1 VLIDPEVLRRL
12 YVDERL
18 TTGEVAARLGCG
30 ATTVARRL
38 RRFGISARPRGPS
51 PGHAFERGTATP
63 YRRTH
68 WSPETAYVVG
78 LIATD
83 GNLSGNGR
91 SVSITSKDLDL
102 LETVRACLGL
112 RTEMSP
118 VKGGYGTTCY
128 RVQGSDRRF
137 YRWLLGIGLTPAK
150 SLTLG
155 PLDIHRWLLG
165 IGLTPAKSLTLGPL
179 DIPDE
184 YFADFLR
191 GCIDGDGSIVTYVDR
206 YNTPKSPAYVYTRL
220 FVSIVSASP
229 RFVEWMQTRIQS
241 LRGLSGSLMIRRS
254 AGRRDMWCLRY
265 AKRESLAVLRWIY
278 YAPELASLGRKR
290 DIAAPFLR
298 PPDSPRRR
306 GPGRPMVL

>member
-1 VLIDPEVLRRL
+1 MGRPPAHVLIDPEVLRRL

-128 RVQGSDRRF
+128 RVQWSDRRF
-137 YRWLLGIGLTPAK
+137 Y
-150 SLTLG
+150 
-155 PLDIHRWLLG
+155 RWLLG

>member
-1 VLIDPEVLRRL
+1 MLIDPEVLRRL

-128 RVQGSDRRF
+128 RVQWSDCRF
-137 YRWLLGIGLTPAK
+137 Y
-150 SLTLG
+150 
-155 PLDIHRWLLG
+155 RWLLG

>member
-1 VLIDPEVLRRL
+1 VGRPPAHVLIDPEVLRRL

-63 YRRTH
+63 YRCTH

-128 RVQGSDRRF
+128 RVQWSDRRF
-137 YRWLLGIGLTPAK
+137 Y
-150 SLTLG
+150 
-155 PLDIHRWLLG
+155 RWLLG

>member
-1 VLIDPEVLRRL
+1 MLIDPEVLRRL

-128 RVQGSDRRF
+128 RVQWSDCRF

-155 PLDIHRWLLG
+155 PLDIPH
-165 IGLTPAKSLTLGPL
+165 
-179 DIPDE
+179 E

>member
-128 RVQGSDRRF
+128 RVQWSDRRF
-137 YRWLLGIGLTPAK
+137 Y
-150 SLTLG
+150 
-155 PLDIHRWLLG
+155 RWLLG

>member
-1 VLIDPEVLRRL
+1 MV
-12 YVDERL
+12 
-18 TTGEVAARLGCG
+18 
-30 ATTVARRL
+30 
-38 RRFGISARPRGPS
+38 
-51 PGHAFERGTATP
+51 
-63 YRRTH
+63 
-68 WSPETAYVVG
+68 PETAYVVG

-91 SVSITSKDLDL
+91 AVSITSKDLDL
-102 LETVRACLGL
+102 LETVRACLDL
-112 RTEMSP
+112 RTRISP

-128 RVQGSDRRF
+128 RVQWSDRRF
-137 YRWLLGIGLTPAK
+137 Y
-150 SLTLG
+150 
-155 PLDIHRWLLG
+155 RWLLG

-229 RFVEWMQTRIQS
+229 RFVEWMQTRVRS

>member
-1 VLIDPEVLRRL
+1 MLIDPEVLRRL

-155 PLDIHRWLLG
+155 PLDI
-165 IGLTPAKSLTLGPL
+165 
-179 DIPDE
+179 PDE

-191 GCIDGDGSIVTYVDR
+191 GCLDGDGSIVTYVDR

>member
-128 RVQGSDRRF
+128 RVQWSDCRF
-137 YRWLLGIGLTPAK
+137 Y
-150 SLTLG
+150 
-155 PLDIHRWLLG
+155 RWLLG

>member
-1 VLIDPEVLRRL
+1 VGRPPAHVLIDPEVLRRL

-128 RVQGSDRRF
+128 RVQWSDCRF
-137 YRWLLGIGLTPAK
+137 Y
-150 SLTLG
+150 
-155 PLDIHRWLLG
+155 RWLLG

-229 RFVEWMQTRIQS
+229 RFVEWMQTRVRS

>member
-1 VLIDPEVLRRL
+1 LIDPEVLRRL

-128 RVQGSDRRF
+128 RVQWSDRRF
-137 YRWLLGIGLTPAK
+137 Y
-150 SLTLG
+150 
-155 PLDIHRWLLG
+155 RWLLG

-306 GPGRPMVL
+306 GPGRPMLL

>member
-1 VLIDPEVLRRL
+1 MGRPPAHVLIDPEVLRRL

-128 RVQGSDRRF
+128 RVQWSDCRF

-155 PLDIHRWLLG
+155 PLDIPH
-165 IGLTPAKSLTLGPL
+165 
-179 DIPDE
+179 E

>member
-155 PLDIHRWLLG
+155 PLDI
-165 IGLTPAKSLTLGPL
+165 
-179 DIPDE
+179 PDE

>member
-1 VLIDPEVLRRL
+1 MGRPPAHVLIDPEVLRRL

-128 RVQGSDRRF
+128 RVQWSDRRF
-137 YRWLLGIGLTPAK
+137 Y
-150 SLTLG
+150 
-155 PLDIHRWLLG
+155 RWLLG

-306 GPGRPMVL
+306 GPGRPMLL

>member
-1 VLIDPEVLRRL
+1 MLIDPEVLRRL

-128 RVQGSDRRF
+128 RVQWSDRRF
-137 YRWLLGIGLTPAK
+137 Y
-150 SLTLG
+150 
-155 PLDIHRWLLG
+155 RWLLG

>member
-1 VLIDPEVLRRL
+1 VGRPPAHVLIDPEVLRRL

-128 RVQGSDRRF
+128 RVQWSDRRF
-137 YRWLLGIGLTPAK
+137 Y
-150 SLTLG
+150 
-155 PLDIHRWLLG
+155 RWLLG

>member
-1 VLIDPEVLRRL
+1 MLIDPEVLRRL

-128 RVQGSDRRF
+128 RVQWSDRRF
-137 YRWLLGIGLTPAK
+137 Y
-150 SLTLG
+150 
-155 PLDIHRWLLG
+155 RWLLG

-220 FVSIVSASP
+220 FVSIISASP

>member
-1 VLIDPEVLRRL
+1 MLIDPEVLRRL

-155 PLDIHRWLLG
+155 PLDI
-165 IGLTPAKSLTLGPL
+165 
-179 DIPDE
+179 PDE